1 MSLIV
6 ALYVVKRRL
15 WLQTVRRHYVAMLLE
30 LLCVAAMSKLL
41 LPPSKPDTNGH
52 ALSARPEAIVYQAL
66 EADKQIMPVLAVVY
80 KPRNPVMD
88 DLIMK
93 SFVEGHSPEVTALM
107 KGPEVESKCRS
118 EWTKY
123 GTHGQ
128 VACVEFTEVFGVTG
142 GGSLEYEL
150 LQASQFEVPERLP
163 LTGPKSFTLDSD
175 DRFKDYFDFMLAEQA
190 KIDSNFLEKA
200 KGSQDVPKV
209 FLRRLPD
216 APPFIDQEQFR
227 TGLKYITVMVFSIAF
242 LRRVSAITQE
252 LQSGMKDQQR
262 LNGLPSSAFW
272 LGHFLAA
279 FTIQMVDSA
288 IVIAILY
295 IAGSHGYWKDTF
307 FTHTDVSLV
316 IFVMML
322 FNTGHV
328 LLAMIVSAVCRA
340 GNRATFCAIFVA
352 FFIPSFAFPSE
363 PSSLSGLVFQDRSA
377 KLKSAIAPQYGCS
390 ILLRTLAIFDDYEGG
405 AGWGSI
411 FKHALNFDSVTVFEL
426 FAVMVLTC
434 IVEVFLLFYLSN
446 VLPWATAYPQSPLFI
461 VMPNYWMPA
470 KVLPEVEGDVQKRD
484 PERFEA
490 PPDLAAA
497 VDIRALT
504 VSFGS
509 FTANDKVS
517 FKIYT
522 TQVTALL
529 GHNGAGKTTLMSA
542 ITGLLKP
549 TSGVIEFPGGDGD
562 AHNSTGFCQ
571 QFDVL
576 FPDLTVREHLVYFG
590 QLRNVDSEELNKSID
605 KTLEAVKLTDKACSF
620 PSQLS
625 GGMKRRLSISIAL
638 VARPK
643 LLILDEPTT
652 GMDPETRRS
661 IWDLVGELRNNTS
674 ILLSTHDMEE
684 ADVLADRIVMLSSG
698 KVVCA
703 GSPAFLKQACGV
715 GYTISV
721 NTESGDFDLNETL
734 HIVRKTAP
742 HAVVQNEKQG
752 TTMLALQTTD
762 HKGFAEMFKKLE
774 RNSKR
779 LGIASFG
786 VTVATMADVYIKIN
800 KLWVPH
806 DGDEEQHGSTRSQGT
821 HQSSLTAHMNI
832 ATSANGI
839 QRLRALFRKRALYWT
854 RSPLTI
860 ILGSIVP
867 VVLFYLACFGL
878 HLPRSHRTSSAASVG
893 LPQTVELRSSVHF
906 GAARCFVEEAPAV
919 NKFLENFEA
928 LAISEGATIDKL
940 EDAKWNLL
948 EFARKDFVKYYTYY
962 AYGITSN
969 ATMIEGWYNP
979 ASPVSANVLLN
990 LIDTALLR
998 TLSNSPKARIT
1009 TTAPFYRIKAPGLEE
1024 ASKDEKPSSSSV
1036 ALFWVTLP
1044 QAVLGLTVS
1053 TMAIFPVA
1061 EKNSGAL
1068 ELQLMTGV
1076 SGPLYVCS
1084 HFLFDLLVQYLLPFG
1099 ASFTMYAFGYE
1110 TDINLVGFVALYLV
1124 LLSFAPVAILWPY
1137 LLSGVLQT
1145 EGSAFTVTL
1154 ALFVIGGPVTWVL
1167 YMLSLVEVSYP
1178 RLVRAAFMLLS
1189 PPFALAQAAITAV
1202 MEGKI
1207 GYFCSIHSD
1216 KKSRARVSAP
1226 VKQNL
1231 RLPARGET
1239 FLRVGFDKKI
1249 NYEEEDPCS
1258 VSFFSMSE
1266 HSVLPDILLLVVEG
1280 LVLFVILSLVH
1291 SGYGL
1296 SLRKIIDAVHGAP
1309 PRGSENA
1316 LDEDVKT
1323 ERELVE
1329 HLAKTGASPELERLG
1344 YTLVAHDLSK
1354 WFGSFQAVKGTSVA
1368 IRRGECFGLL
1378 GVNGAGKSTTF
1389 QMLTGL
1395 LHLSAGEA
1403 YMSDVKLTSSLRK
1416 WQSYIGYCPQDN
1428 GLLEKLTAFEHLR
1441 LFAGLRGVPD
1451 SVVETAVHAAVQ
1463 FVDVEQHAD
1472 KPCGTYSGGNKR
1484 KLSIA
1489 LAMLG
1494 NPRVI
1499 FLDEPYAGVDIVSR
1513 NKINDRVATMRTG
1526 LKVPVVITSHGM
1538 EECERACDRLCIMVA
1553 GEMTCLGTM
1562 QHLRDKFG
1570 TGYTMQLVV
1579 ARREPTG
1586 TQVSAAEAT
1595 TAEVKSNQALD
1606 KDVVALFPEVRVL
1619 GAHDNVHD
1627 YHVKEKLSWSTV
1639 FEKVEQLEESHK
1651 FSHVLIQDTNLE
1663 QIFISFAEKRAEA
1676 HEV

>member
-1 MSLIV
+1 M
-6 ALYVVKRRL
+6 
-15 WLQTVRRHYVAMLLE
+15 
-30 LLCVAAMSKLL
+30 KL
-41 LPPSKPDTNGH
+41 
-52 ALSARPEAIVYQAL
+52 
-66 EADKQIMPVLAVVY
+66 
-80 KPRNPVMD
+80 
-88 DLIMK
+88 
-93 SFVEGHSPEVTALM
+93 GHSPEVTALM
-107 KGPEVESKCRS
+107 KGPEVESKCRT

-128 VACVEFTEVFGVTG
+128 VACVEFAEVFGVTG

-200 KGSQDVPKV
+200 KGSQD
-209 FLRRLPD
+209 
-216 APPFIDQEQFR
+216 
-227 TGLKYITVMVFSIAF
+227 
-242 LRRVSAITQE
+242 
-252 LQSGMKDQQR
+252 DQQR

-272 LGHFLAA
+272 LGHFLAS

-363 PSSLSGLVFQDRSA
+363 PSSLSGLVFQDRWA

-504 VSFGS
+504 VRFGS

-542 ITGLLKP
+542 ITVASNGDRRARWRTALLSSGQVKQLLVIQLAKEAAERHGLSLYSRSTHGLLKP
-549 TSGVIEFPGGDGD
+549 TSGVIEFPGGVGD

-590 QLRNVDSEELNKSID
+590 Q
-605 KTLEAVKLTDKACSF
+605 
-620 PSQLS
+620 
-625 GGMKRRLSISIAL
+625 
-638 VARPK
+638 

-715 GYTISV
+715 GYTINV

-752 TTMLALQTTD
+752 TTTLALQTTD
-762 HKGFAEMFKKLE
+762 HTGFAEMFKKLE
-774 RNSKR
+774 ESSKR

-806 DGDEEQHGSTRSQGT
+806 DGDEEQHGSPRSQGT

-878 HLPRSHRTSSAASVG
+878 HLPRSHRTSSACERGPTPDGGTAQQR
-893 LPQTVELRSSVHF
+893 PLR
-906 GAARCFVEEAPAV
+906 
-919 NKFLENFEA
+919 
-928 LAISEGATIDKL
+928 
-940 EDAKWNLL
+940 
-948 EFARKDFVKYYTYY
+948 
-962 AYGITSN
+962 
-969 ATMIEGWYNP
+969 IEGWYNP

-1145 EGSAFTVTL
+1145 EGSAFTATL
-1154 ALFVIGGPVTWVL
+1154 ALFVIG
-1167 YMLSLVEVSYP
+1167 
-1178 RLVRAAFMLLS
+1178 
-1189 PPFALAQAAITAV
+1189 
-1202 MEGKI
+1202 
-1207 GYFCSIHSD
+1207 
-1216 KKSRARVSAP
+1216 
-1226 VKQNL
+1226 
-1231 RLPARGET
+1231 
-1239 FLRVGFDKKI
+1239 VGFDKKI

-1280 LVLFVILSLVH
+1280 LVLFVILSLVY

-1329 HLAKTGASPELERLG
+1329 RLAKTGASPELERLG
-1344 YTLVAHDLSK
+1344 YTLVAHDLRK

-1416 WQSYIGYCPQDN
+1416 WQSYIGYCPQYN

-1451 SVVETAVHAAVQ
+1451 NVVETAVHAAVQ

-1526 LKVPVVITSHGM
+1526 VKVPVVITSHGM

-1579 ARREPTG
+1579 ARREPMG